1 MGKLAEPNA
10 VKTDGPF
17 ATLERARYAVRELK
31 GKQGPS
37 GPIRVMVRGGK
48 YFLDRTLTFGL
59 EDSGSRE
66 FPITYKAYG
75 EEKPILS
82 GGKRITNW
90 KPYRGAIFQ
99 AELAGTKGGEWKFRQ
114 LFLNG
119 KRQIRARYPKFD
131 PNNPLYG
138 GWLFI
143 EGPAEERSQ
152 NSFVYRPGTFQR
164 RWAKPTEA
172 EVVIFPGAGWNDTT
186 ASIKTMDDSRR
197 IITLARDIRN
207 QDRPPWFSP
216 FPLLPGGRFRV
227 ENLLEELD
235 QPGEWCLD
243 SEDGIVYFWPP
254 SGSIKSADEIVVPAL
269 DTLMDIR
276 GASWLVIS
284 GFTFTETGDGED
296 MHRDGLD
303 GYGAQF
309 LTVGYKYCG
318 EALHLRDAQHCVI
331 EKNHF
336 YAVGGNAIY
345 LERYNTRNVIRQNEI
360 SHAGANGVCLLG
372 NYVPVNAASA
382 SSVNGKQRL
391 PIFNEVV
398 DNYIHHSGVLNKYV
412 AGVFL
417 GVSDGNLIAHN
428 RIEYLPHHAINLGLN
443 GFGRNILEYNEIHH
457 VCLELCDT
465 GAINSWMDN
474 ETSDIKVGHVIRF
487 NLIADVPGCMTDQEG
502 RILTPDGNAHGI
514 YLDNNSSN
522 NFVYGNVIVRPSA
535 TGIIIHGGENNFM
548 ENNIIVDAGT
558 TGAGGGTRQIAYW
571 PASAPSFLTGNR
583 FCRNIVYHS
592 KWNTPLVLFDFQ
604 LDPPWIGK
612 GDNATVLQN
621 QIVGQSSGNVF
632 FRTDAGEYIIGRLVV
647 EPKPGTRELSLAEW
661 RKLGYDS
668 DSQIADPLFV
678 DPMHD
683 DYRLKPDSPAFR
695 LGFIRIDMAKI
706 GMRHQ
711 RARDAIQQ
719 RLEEC

>member
-1 MGKLAEPNA
+1 MRKLTRRHFLCNSSAAAGIAKLSHAVDLWASTSWTGLESFEAGTGTTFFVATNGNDAWMGKLAEPNA

-216 FPLLPGGRFRV
+216 FPLLPGGR
-227 ENLLEELD
+227 L
-235 QPGEWCLD
+235 
-243 SEDGIVYFWPP
+243 
-254 SGSIKSADEIVVPAL
+254 SI
-269 DTLMDIR
+269 R
-276 GASWLVIS
+276 
-284 GFTFTETGDGED
+284 
-296 MHRDGLD
+296 
-303 GYGAQF
+303 Y
-309 LTVGYKYCG
+309 
-318 EALHLRDAQHCVI
+318 QHD
-331 EKNHF
+331 
-336 YAVGGNAIY
+336 
-345 LERYNTRNVIRQNEI
+345 
-360 SHAGANGVCLLG
+360 
-372 NYVPVNAASA
+372 
-382 SSVNGKQRL
+382 
-391 PIFNEVV
+391 FN
-398 DNYIHHSGVLNKYV
+398 
-412 AGVFL
+412 
-417 GVSDGNLIAHN
+417 
-428 RIEYLPHHAINLGLN
+428 
-443 GFGRNILEYNEIHH
+443 
-457 VCLELCDT
+457 
-465 GAINSWMDN
+465 
-474 ETSDIKVGHVIRF
+474 
-487 NLIADVPGCMTDQEG
+487 
-502 RILTPDGNAHGI
+502 
-514 YLDNNSSN
+514 
-522 NFVYGNVIVRPSA
+522 RPR
-535 TGIIIHGGENNFM
+535 M
-548 ENNIIVDAGT
+548 
-558 TGAGGGTRQIAYW
+558 Q
-571 PASAPSFLTGNR
+571 
-583 FCRNIVYHS
+583 
-592 KWNTPLVLFDFQ
+592 
-604 LDPPWIGK
+604 
-612 GDNATVLQN
+612 
-621 QIVGQSSGNVF
+621 
-632 FRTDAGEYIIGRLVV
+632 
-647 EPKPGTRELSLAEW
+647 
-661 RKLGYDS
+661 
-668 DSQIADPLFV
+668 
-678 DPMHD
+678 
-683 DYRLKPDSPAFR
+683 
-695 LGFIRIDMAKI
+695 
-706 GMRHQ
+706 
-711 RARDAIQQ
+711 ARD
-719 RLEEC
+719 REP